1 MESLLGVVK
10 YQLFGGKE
18 PELNNEDVM
27 DILREAKVQ
36 TVFLAAFP
44 TLKDRLREQNP
55 AAYLQQQ
62 EFFLGEIIGNTNN
75 FMEHGELHR
84 LMTEKQIPYCTLK
97 GMASAY

>member
-1 MESLLGVVK
+1 MKSLLGVVK

-44 TLKDRLREQNP
+44 TLKDRLREQTP
-55 AAYLQQQ
+55 AA
-62 EFFLGEIIGNTNN
+62 
-75 FMEHGELHR
+75 
-84 LMTEKQIPYCTLK
+84 
-97 GMASAY
+97 